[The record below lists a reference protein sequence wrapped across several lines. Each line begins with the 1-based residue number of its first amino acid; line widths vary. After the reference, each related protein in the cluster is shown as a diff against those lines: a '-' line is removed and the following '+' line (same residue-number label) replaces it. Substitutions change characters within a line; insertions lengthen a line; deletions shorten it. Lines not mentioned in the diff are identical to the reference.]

1 MKIKINTKSL
11 RFKIVIPII
20 ILITIIMISL
30 LIVGYQVSKNV
41 FIRYHTFIISKHAL
55 NIKGIVDT
63 SIDQL
68 LALQLLNEQVVVD
81 AKKKAVIDEIKSYM
95 SDNNLI
101 GIIRTANGDI
111 LYKSIDDELLSF
123 VKSNILH
130 DGEFHLTRRLL
141 HIGGSSI
148 NIPLWQWDITFIE
161 KPFLPFIYMLSM
173 DTTIL
178 ILVPFT
184 ALCFIL
190 LLTSTIFLTK
200 KNLKEP
206 IEEIISDIRKG
217 GKIRETGIS
226 EFDLV
231 GSTINE
237 SFDKLSKK
245 TSQYETLHNISIGLY
260 EKSSIEEILELIV
273 EKVNEVI
280 KAEIAAIIIYD
291 EKGDIESIISKG
303 LHETNNSLLEGKDIL
318 EFVKLSLTPIHIE
331 NVSENSAFRLSFPI
345 WHSKMKNLLSYP
357 IFDTENR
364 PVGSLLFCNKPAG
377 FTDDDEMLLKVI
389 AADAFIAL
397 NKVENIKKLKRF
409 QQVMDSAFDV
419 IMITDSEGYIKYV
432 NPSFEI
438 VTGYSI
444 KDVIDK
450 KTNILKS
457 GYHDGAFYKNLWNT
471 IKSGKVWK
479 GELINRKKDGE
490 LYYASATIFPVPAEG
505 DIMYASI
512 QRDITEEKK
521 LFEQLLRSQK
531 MEALGTLAGG
541 IAHDFNNILTAIIG
555 YSEMLMS
562 MIKEEDFFYR
572 PISIINNAA
581 HKGADLTK
589 KILTIS
595 RKERLQTLPVDINEI
610 INSSVELL
618 QRSIPKNIDI
628 VLNLKKDIPKIMAD
642 PSQMQQVIMNLALNS
657 VDAMP
662 KGGRLLIETDIK
674 KKNTNGSKENAF
686 SNNEFVK
693 ITFHDTGIGMDAET
707 QRKVFEPFFTTKGPE
722 KGTGLGLYIVYSIIN
737 NHNGYINLYSE
748 PNKGTSF
755 HIYLPIKRGEN
766 TGEEQE
772 IVDITGSG
780 TILIIDDEADIRD
793 LSKDILEKLGY
804 KVLTAKD
811 GNEGLRIFREMKDN
825 ILVVILD
832 MIMPKMGGAEVFK
845 ELKKIKPDVKI
856 ILCSGYSQNGLSDMN
871 DLLKNGNSEFVQ
883 KPFTVYS
890 IGRAVKKILS

>member
-1 MKIKINTKSL
+1 MKIKINKKSL

-20 ILITIIMISL
+20 ILITIIMMSL
-30 LIVGYQVSKNV
+30 LILGYQVSKNV
-41 FIRYHTFIISKHAL
+41 FKRYHSLIISKHAL
-55 NIKGIVDT
+55 SIKKIVDA
-63 SIDQL
+63 SINQL

-101 GIIRTANGDI
+101 GIIRTASGDI

-123 VKSNILH
+123 IKSNIL
-130 DGEFHLTRRLL
+130 DDREFHLTTRLL
-141 HIGGSSI
+141 HIGGASI
-148 NIPLWQWDITFIE
+148 NIPLWQWNIIFIE

-173 DTTIL
+173 DTTIS
-178 ILVPFT
+178 ILVPFI
-184 ALCFIL
+184 ALCFVL
-190 LLTSTIFLTK
+190 LLISTIFLTK
-200 KNLKEP
+200 KNLKGP
-206 IEEIISDIRKG
+206 IEEIIFDIRKG
-217 GKIRETGIS
+217 DKIRETGIS
-226 EFDLV
+226 EFDVV

-273 EKVNEVI
+273 DKANEVI
-280 KAEIAAIIIYD
+280 KAEIATIIIYD
-291 EKGDIESIISKG
+291 EKGKFKRFISKG
-303 LHETNNSLLEGKDIL
+303 VHENNNALLEGKDIL
-318 EFVKLSLTPIHIE
+318 EFVKLSVTPIHIE
-331 NVSENSAFRLSFPI
+331 NVSENSAFGLSFPI
-345 WHSKMKNLLSYP
+345 GHSKIKNLLSYP
-357 IFDTENR
+357 IFDNEDK
-364 PVGSLLFCNKPAG
+364 PVGSLLFCNKPDG
-377 FTDDDEMLLKVI
+377 FTDDDEMLLKAI
-389 AADAFIAL
+389 AADAVVAL

-419 IMITDSEGYIKYV
+419 IVITDSEGYIKYV

-450 KTNILKS
+450 KINILKS
-457 GYHDGAFYKNLWNT
+457 GYHDSAFYKNLWDT
-471 IKSGKVWK
+471 IKSCKVWK

-490 LYYASATIFPVPAEG
+490 LYYASATIFPVSAEG

-562 MIKEEDFFYR
+562 ITKEGDSFYR

-595 RKERLQTLPVDINEI
+595 RKERLQTLPVDINDI

-628 VLNLKKDIPKIMAD
+628 VLNLKKNIPKIMAD

-662 KGGRLLIETDIK
+662 KGGRLLIETDIT
-674 KKNTNGSKENAF
+674 KKNINGIKENAF

-693 ITFHDTGIGMDAET
+693 IIFQDTGIGMDTET
-707 QRKVFEPFFTTKGPE
+707 QRKVFDPFFTTKGPE

-748 PNKGTSF
+748 PNRGTSF
-755 HIYLPIKRGEN
+755 HIYLPIKKGEN
-766 TGEEQE
+766 ILEEKG
-772 IVDITGSG
+772 IVDIRGTG
-780 TILIIDDEADIRD
+780 TILVIDDEADIRD

-804 KVLTAKD
+804 IVLTAQD
-811 GNEGLRIFREMKDN
+811 GNEGLKIFREMKDS
-825 ILVVILD
+825 ISVIILD
-832 MIMPKMGGAEVFK
+832 MIMPKMDGAEVFR
-845 ELKKIKPDVKI
+845 ELRKIKPDVKI
-856 ILCSGYSQNGLSDMN
+856 ILCSGYSQNGFSDIE
-871 DLLKNGNSEFVQ
+871 DILKNGNSEFVQ

-890 IGRAVKKILS
+890 LGQAVKKILP